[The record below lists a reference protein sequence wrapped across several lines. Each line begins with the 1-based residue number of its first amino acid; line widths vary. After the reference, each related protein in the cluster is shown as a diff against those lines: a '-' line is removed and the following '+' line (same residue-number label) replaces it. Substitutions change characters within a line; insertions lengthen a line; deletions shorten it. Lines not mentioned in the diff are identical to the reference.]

1 MKVLYSIIFSIS
13 IIFLLLLL
21 YLERIRVYFNIK
33 IRWYECHLVVN
44 ECALYP
50 IPQVW
55 RHIIIIIISLYIV
68 IVPPSKKF
76 LKYALERIGILV
88 FHEMADIN
96 R

>member
-21 YLERIRVYFNIK
+21 YLRIRVYFNIK
-33 IRWYECHLVVN
+33 IRLYECHPVVN

-68 IVPPSKKF
+68 IVLPSKKF
-76 LKYALERIGILV
+76 LKYALKRIGILV